1 MACSGDIFLQ
11 RDSAWFAFAMNFD
24 AARRLLPAKPEK
36 DDTRKGARAHTSHL
50 PIDIGHMDRNAC
62 RRGREHTHRI
72 RLLLGRHVWRR
83 ARGSILNTVLA
94 MHPQNVSLLGIDGCL
109 LRARTLS
116 GRRTR
121 DGSSLS

>member
-1 MACSGDIFLQ
+1 LACSGDIFLQ

-36 DDTRKGARAHTSHL
+36 DDTRTGARDHTSHL

-72 RLLLGRHVWRR
+72 RLLLGMHVWRR
-83 ARGSILNTVLA
+83 ARGSTRRRVRGGR
-94 MHPQNVSLLGIDGCL
+94 MGGVDVSAGQHE
-109 LRARTLS
+109 RAP
-116 GRRTR
+116 RR
-121 DGSSLS
+121 